1 MILLPALSVLI
12 SCTATKAVAED
23 NTFNEIL
30 AGMFPDLPVLPN
42 LPQLEW
48 QFQDGRYSIS
58 EEDADKLLDYG
69 ENQIPLYRYEIKV
82 YEASIE
88 AIKEALRKER
98 TSLDN
103 TSL

>member
-1 MILLPALSVLI
+1 MILSLALSVLT
-12 SCTATKAVAED
+12 SCTTTDRVAED

-30 AGMFPDLPVLPN
+30 AGMFPDLPVLPI

-69 ENQIPLYRYEIKV
+69 ENQIPLYRYKLQV
-82 YEASIE
+82 YSESID
-88 AIKEALRKER
+88 AIKEALIKDK
-98 TSLDN
+98 TSLAN
-103 TSL
+103 SSL